1 MDTLEELEQ
10 KQQELIEQQKEVSR
24 LIKEL
29 KEKQQESWKP
39 KYGEKYYYITDKGSI
54 SWTDWE
60 SYALD
65 EYRHSI
71 GNCFK
76 CYDQAGQNLAYY
88 DTKIELKNLA
98 KELNADRTFDWREIN
113 QAKYYINYVP
123 MYNDLVLQSVWS
135 AMTIGQVYC
144 LDSSFLDRA
153 IERIG
158 KERLIEMLKASINV
172 QYIQT
177 NTTREEF
184 YTPTEAEVPVEEDSD
199 KEKPYIIVDK
209 VTNMA
214 IPTLEFTNAFAA
226 RHYVERHQYNDDIGE
241 VYWTTKELYNR
252 KRQKK

>member
-1 MDTLEELEQ
+1 MITLKELEQ
-10 KQQELIEQQKEVSR
+10 KQQELIEQQKEVAR

-29 KEKQQESWKP
+29 KEKQQESWQP

-60 SYALD
+60 NFALD
-65 EYRHSI
+65 EYRHSA

-76 CYDQAGQNLAYY
+76 CYDQAIQNLAYY
-88 DTKIELKNLA
+88 DTEIELKNLA
-98 KELNADRTFDWREIN
+98 KELNEGRTFDWREIN

-123 MYNDLVLQSVWS
+123 MYNDLVLQSVWR

-158 KERLIEMLKASINV
+158 KERLIEMMKASINV
-172 QYIQT
+172 QYIE
-177 NTTREEF
+177 NTTQEEF
-184 YTPTEAEVPVEEDSD
+184 YTPTEEVPVEEDSD

-209 VTNMA
+209 ATNKA
-214 IPTLEFTNAFAA
+214 IPTLEFETPYDAKCYLDWHE
-226 RHYVERHQYNDDIGE
+226 HYYPNGL
-241 VYWTTKELYNR
+241 YWTTKELYNR
-252 KRQKK
+252 KENN